1 MKTLIRTLLAG
12 VALTGLAG
20 CASYDYGYAYG
31 QPTTYGYYGYDSRP
45 YYDYNGPYYG
55 YNAPY
60 YGYNGPNYGYA
71 NGPSYYDYPGYYYGA
86 PAVGFSLG
94 YSNRDHGSYDHRW
107 NGRYDRNDDGG
118 RGRNDQGAA
127 RTNSRAASNL
137 DSRTGNPN
145 SLIEAHPAPLGTNQQ

>member
-1 MKTLIRTLLAG
+1 MNTLIRTLFAG
-12 VALTGLAG
+12 VALAGLAG

-31 QPTTYGYYGYDSRP
+31 QPSYGYYGYDSGP
-45 YYDYNGPYYG
+45 YYGYNGPYYG
-55 YNAPY
+55 YNGPY
-60 YGYNGPNYGYA
+60 YGYDNGPY
-71 NGPSYYDYPGYYYGA
+71 YYDYPGYYYGA

-94 YSNRDHGSYDHRW
+94 YSDRDHRRYDHHW
-107 NGRYDRNDDGG
+107 SGRYDRNDDGG
-118 RGRNDQGAA
+118 RGHVDHGAA